1 MFQIMLGTAKRL
13 EQVVFVDKGKE
24 PINKSQF

>member
-13 EQVVFVDKGKE
+13 EQVVLVDKGKE

>member
-13 EQVVFVDKGKE
+13 GEVFVDKGKE